1 MSIAKKVTVAAVV
14 AAAVAGMAVI
24 ADDMKNGSMTM
35 VEPSGKVTELKNA
48 ATVDKAMMDDMMKHA
63 EEMKDGMVIMVWG
76 QRLYI
81 VKNEKMADGKMTFD
95 YWGLHG
101 VK

>member
-1 MSIAKKVTVAAVV
+1 MSVTKKVTVAA
-14 AAAVAGMAVI
+14 AVAVGLIAVAVI
-24 ADDMKNGSMTM
+24 ADDMKNGSAMM
-35 VEPSGKVTELKNA
+35 VEPSGKMSNMA
-48 ATVDKAMMDDMMKHA
+48 MPDKAMMDEMMKHA
-63 EEMKDGMVIMVWG
+63 EPMPDGMLIVVWG

-81 VKNEKMADGKMTFD
+81 VKNEKMPDGKMTFD

>member
-1 MSIAKKVTVAAVV
+1 MSVTKKVTVAAAI
-14 AAAVAGMAVI
+14 AAAVIAVAVI
-24 ADDMKNGSMTM
+24 ADDMKAGTMMM
-35 VEPSGKVTELKNA
+35 VEPTGKMSDMGMP
-48 ATVDKAMMDDMMKHA
+48 DKAKMDDMMKHA
-63 EEMKDGMVIMVWG
+63 EQMPDGMLIVVWG

-81 VKNEKMADGKMTFD
+81 VKNEKMPDGKMTFD

>member
-1 MSIAKKVTVAAVV
+1 MSVTKKVTVAVAV
-14 AAAVAGMAVI
+14 AAAVIAVAVV
-24 ADDMKNGSMTM
+24 ADDMKNGSTMM
-35 VEPSGKVTELKNA
+35 VEPTGKMTSMPMPDQAK
-48 ATVDKAMMDDMMKHA
+48 MDDMMKHA
-63 EEMKDGMVIMVWG
+63 EQMPDGMLIVVWG

-81 VKNEKMADGKMTFD
+81 VKNEKMPDGKMTFD

>member
-1 MSIAKKVTVAAVV
+1 MSIAKKVTVAAIA
-14 AAAVAGMAVI
+14 AAAVVGVAVI
-24 ADDMKNGSMTM
+24 AEDMTNGSMTM
-35 VEPSGKVTELKNA
+35 VEPSGKVTQLKNA
-48 ATVDKAMMDDMMKHA
+48 SLVEKAKMDDMMKHA
-63 EEMKDGMVIMVWG
+63 EEVKDGMVIMVWG
-76 QRLYI
+76 QRLYV

>member
-1 MSIAKKVTVAAVV
+1 MSVTKKVTVAVAV
-14 AAAVAGMAVI
+14 AAAVIAVGVV
-24 ADDMKNGSMTM
+24 ADDMKNGSAMM
-35 VEPSGKVTELKNA
+35 VEPTGKMSNTA
-48 ATVDKAMMDDMMKHA
+48 MPDKAMMDDMMKHA
-63 EEMKDGMVIMVWG
+63 EPMPDGMLIVVWG

-81 VKNEKMADGKMTFD
+81 VKNEKMPDGKMTFD

>member
-1 MSIAKKVTVAAVV
+1 MSVTKKATV
-14 AAAVAGMAVI
+14 AAAVAVGLIAVAVI
-24 ADDMKNGSMTM
+24 ADDMKNGSAMM
-35 VEPSGKVTELKNA
+35 VEPSGKMSTMA
-48 ATVDKAMMDDMMKHA
+48 MPDKSMMDEMMKHA
-63 EEMKDGMVIMVWG
+63 EPMPDGMLVLVWG

-81 VKNEKMADGKMTFD
+81 VKNEKMPDGKMTFD

>member
-1 MSIAKKVTVAAVV
+1 MSVAKKVTVAAL
-14 AAAVAGMAVI
+14 ALAAVVGVAVI
-24 ADDMKNGSMTM
+24 AEDMKDGSMMM
-35 VEPSGKVTELKNA
+35 VDPTGKMSTLKNA
-48 ATVDKAMMDDMMKHA
+48 SMVDKPMMDDMMKHA

-76 QRLYI
+76 QRLYV

-101 VK
+101 QK